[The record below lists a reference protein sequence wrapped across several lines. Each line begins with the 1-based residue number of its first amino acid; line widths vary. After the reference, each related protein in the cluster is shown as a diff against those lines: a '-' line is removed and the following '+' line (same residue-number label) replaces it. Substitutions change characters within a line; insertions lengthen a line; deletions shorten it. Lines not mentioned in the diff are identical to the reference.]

1 MQIFGFEIRKT
12 PELPSIATPD
22 KNDGAIE
29 QVVGSGAAYYGYAF
43 DINKRLSNEYDLIN
57 KYRSMAQIAEIDSAI
72 DEIVTEAIVVEEEK
86 LPISINIVADD
97 NELPPAIQQAIVAEF
112 QNVLALMDFNSRGHD
127 IFRQWYVDGRLYGQ
141 IIVDESNLSNG
152 IMDIK
157 FIDPRKIK
165 KVREVQK
172 EKSLS
177 GVDIVTD
184 VREYFIFNDA
194 GISTS
199 NNGIQISPD
208 VIIYSSSGLTDEYG
222 NTTSHLT
229 KTIKP
234 ANMVRYME
242 DAVLIYTLSRAPE
255 RRVFYIDVGD
265 MPKQKAEQYM
275 RDVMTRYKNK
285 VIYNSSNGEIAD
297 DRVFNSLQ
305 EDFWLPRRCFSL
317 DTKVKLLDGRDV
329 SIADLSKEYQEGKT
343 NWTYSVS
350 DDGRIVPGMIT
361 WAGTTMKNAQV
372 VDVHLDNG
380 EVITCT
386 PDHKFILRNGEKVQA
401 QYLQEG
407 TSLMP
412 LYTEKRVLYGNK
424 DYEYVLDNST
434 NKWKT
439 VHKMVSEYF
448 NGPNKSNEVVHHA
461 NLNRF
466 DNTPCNLVV
475 MDKTEHLKLH
485 TLIGTENW
493 KNASQE
499 KRETWKKNLSE
510 SSKRFFATEEGR
522 IAREKIVEKNK
533 TPKMLAA
540 LARGRDTVK
549 EMREYDKLHLTK
561 EEFAAKWI
569 HVEHND
575 SSYAHEARAHDKAT
589 ISKEDY
595 YNKWVA
601 PITNAN
607 KEKHN
612 KRISSYDMG
621 NIIQAVSAIKDG
633 KLRNSDIISAVQS
646 VYPEIKLESFRT
658 ILKHNGYETISDF
671 IIRNFETDM
680 PRRKYQAKNQ
690 EGKNHK
696 VVKVVFREDRMDVG
710 TLTVDGDEINHSF
723 HNYAL
728 SAGVF
733 VMNSNGRTTEITT
746 LPGSSIMTQM
756 DNVNYFLNKLYASL
770 NIPLSRVRPDANFSL
785 GRSTEISRDE
795 VKFSKFIARLRKRFS
810 DIFYQALRA
819 QLILKGIIA
828 PEDWTYVKSKVNFD
842 FLRDN
847 YFSELKENEI
857 LSGRIQMAEMIQ
869 PYVGTYYSME
879 YVRKNVL
886 KQTTEEIERINMQIA
901 EERAA
906 NPEMFGGGQDQEQDK
921 ENGDEQSKN
930 G

>member
-1 MQIFGFEIRKT
+1 MAFQIFGFEIRKQQ
-12 PELPSIATPD
+12 ELPSIASPNI
-22 KNDGAIE
+22 NDGAIE

-72 DEIVTEAIVVEEEK
+72 EEIVTEAIVVEEEK
-86 LPISINIVADD
+86 LPVSINIVAEDS
-97 NELPPAIQQAIVAEF
+97 ELPPQIREAIVAEF
-112 QNVLALMDFNSRGHD
+112 ENIIALMKFNTDGHD

-141 IIVDESNLSNG
+141 LVVDETNLAAG
-152 IMDIK
+152 IIDIK

-194 GISTS
+194 GISNS

-208 VIIYSSSGLTDEYG
+208 VIIYASSGMTDEYG

-234 ANMVRYME
+234 ANMLRYIE
-242 DAVLIYTLSRAPE
+242 DAVLIYTLARAPE
-255 RRVFYIDVGD
+255 RRVFYIDVAD
-265 MPKQKAEQYM
+265 MPKQKAEQYV

-285 VIYNSSNGEIAD
+285 VVYNSSTGELAD
-297 DRVFNSLQ
+297 DRVHNSIM
-305 EDFWLPRRCFSL
+305 EDFWMPRRCFSL

-329 SIADLSKEYQEGKT
+329 SIADLSKEYQEGKK

-350 DDGRIVPGMIT
+350 DDGTVVPGLIT

-386 PDHKFILRNGEKVQA
+386 PDHKFITRNGEKVQA
-401 QYLQEG
+401 QHLASG

-412 LYTEKRVLYGNK
+412 IYTEKRVMYGNK
-424 DYEYVLDNST
+424 DYEYVLDNKT
-434 NKWKT
+434 NNWKT
-439 VHKMVSEYF
+439 THKMVAEYF
-448 NGPNKSNEVVHHA
+448 NSIENGNVIHHVDF
-461 NLNRF
+461 NRF
-466 DNTPCNLVV
+466 NNNPENLRI
-475 MDKTEHLKLH
+475 MTKQDHLDLH
-485 TLIGTENW
+485 TTVGKNNW
-493 KNASQE
+493 YTASPE
-499 KRETWKKNLSE
+499 KIEEWKKNLSE
-510 SSKRFFATEEGR
+510 SGKAFFQTEKGQQRIQEIIENNKSDANIANLEKGR
-522 IAREKIVEKNK
+522 AIIEAMRLK
-533 TPKMLAA
+533 
-540 LARGRDTVK
+540 DK
-549 EMREYDKLHLTK
+549 ETLSEDAYR
-561 EEFAAKWI
+561 AKWV
-569 HVEHND
+569 HSENL
-575 SSYAHEARAHDKAT
+575 SPKYAHEARLNDKET
-589 ISKEDY
+589 LSESDY
-595 YNKWVA
+595 YAKWVA
-601 PITNAN
+601 PIAEKN
-607 KEKHN
+607 KIRHQT
-612 KRISSYDMG
+612 RISSYNLTEITNLISENFVG
-621 NIIQAVSAIKDG
+621 NITNK
-633 KLRNSDIISAVQS
+633 KIIEIVNTK
-646 VYPEIKLESFRT
+646 YPEVKLESFRS
-658 ILKHNGYETISDF
+658 ILRHNGYQTISDY
-671 IIRNFETDM
+671 ICRNFDGITQ
-680 PRRKYQAKNQ
+680 RRKYQAKNADA
-690 EGKNHK
+690 KNHK

-710 TLTVDGDEINHSF
+710 TLTVDGDENFHSY

-746 LPGSSIMTQM
+746 LPGSSIMSQM

-770 NIPLSRVRPDANFSL
+770 NLPLSRVRPDANFSL

-795 VKFSKFIARLRKRFS
+795 VKFSKFIARLRRKFS

-828 PEDWTYVKSKVNFD
+828 PEDWTYVKSKINFD

-857 LSGRIQMAEMIQ
+857 LAGRIQMAEQMQ
-869 PYVGTYYSME
+869 PYVGMYYSME

-886 KQTTEEIERINMQIA
+886 KQTTEEIERIDMQIA

-906 NPEMFGGGQDQEQDK
+906 NPEMFGGGDNSDDSK
-921 ENGDEQSKN
+921 EKGEK
-930 G
+930 